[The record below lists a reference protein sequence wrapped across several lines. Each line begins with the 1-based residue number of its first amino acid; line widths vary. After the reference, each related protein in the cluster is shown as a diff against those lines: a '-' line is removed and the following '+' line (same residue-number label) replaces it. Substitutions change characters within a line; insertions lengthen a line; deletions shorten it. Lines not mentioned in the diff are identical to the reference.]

1 MVLIANAGNIT
12 LGRCNMKPLQ
22 KTSLKEKPKVS
33 KFDKNIQGKGLA
45 ELTDK
50 LKGMKVKDSMKNIR
64 ITM

>member
-1 MVLIANAGNIT
+1 MVLMANPSNIT

-22 KTSLKEKPKVS
+22 KTSMGEKPKVS

-50 LKGMKVKDSMKNIR
+50 LKGLTVKDTMKNIR

>member
-1 MVLIANAGNIT
+1 MVLIANPSYIT

-22 KTSLKEKPKVS
+22 KTKMGEKPKVS

-50 LKGMKVKDSMKNIR
+50 LKGMTVKDTMKNIR